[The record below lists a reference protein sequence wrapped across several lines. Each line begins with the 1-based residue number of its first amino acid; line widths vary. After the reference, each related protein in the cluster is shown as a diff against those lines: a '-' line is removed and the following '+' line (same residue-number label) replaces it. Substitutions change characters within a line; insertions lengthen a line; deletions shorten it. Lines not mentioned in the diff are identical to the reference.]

1 MIDDPCAPPAPA
13 LPKGAKVSHL
23 EVRGHSGFGALIL
36 EDGTLVSLDFA
47 SGEIAIRAADGADIR
62 VHRDQLPYE
71 ARTQFIQLASLAAN
85 SPGFS
90 FEAGTGHPPSRPD
103 SPVFVPRWGYP
114 LRQSMFS
121 FGGRYFPKSGEEDEE
136 SPCTE
141 NPSWCRPPVLLE
153 RIEVSGFSIDGSSS
167 SNRFDDWW
175 ARMSDPRP
183 VLSASDMRTLFD
195 QWYLEQNRSEWEQW
209 RQRQCASVHSYAA
222 ASAVATGALAASCT
236 FVWTPVGAVGCAV
249 SAVGLILAMSQQAS
263 ATAACLGPYPGPGG
277 WP

>member
-1 MIDDPCAPPAPA
+1 MVPPPSIRSTLNTGDRYLPLACAVFVACVFGAGSASACQASPDPMIDDPCAPPAPA

-121 FGGRYFPKSGEEDEE
+121 FGGAVFPEE
-136 SPCTE
+136 
-141 NPSWCRPPVLLE
+141 
-153 RIEVSGFSIDGSSS
+153 
-167 SNRFDDWW
+167 
-175 ARMSDPRP
+175 
-183 VLSASDMRTLFD
+183 
-195 QWYLEQNRSEWEQW
+195 W
-209 RQRQCASVHSYAA
+209 RGR
-222 ASAVATGALAASCT
+222 
-236 FVWTPVGAVGCAV
+236 
-249 SAVGLILAMSQQAS
+249 
-263 ATAACLGPYPGPGG
+263 
-277 WP
+277 

>member
-1 MIDDPCAPPAPA
+1 MEPT
-13 LPKGAKVSHL
+13 
-23 EVRGHSGFGALIL
+23 SGC
-36 EDGTLVSLDFA
+36 
-47 SGEIAIRAADGADIR
+47 IAINCPTRRARSSFNLLHLLPIARVFLSRPVQGIR
-62 VHRDQLPYE
+62 QVGRIRPFL
-71 ARTQFIQLASLAAN
+71 SLAGAIR
-85 SPGFS
+85 SS
-90 FEAGTGHPPSRPD
+90 SRC
-103 SPVFVPRWGYP
+103 SLSEGGISRRVARKMRSRLAPRTHRGAA
-114 LRQSMFS
+114 
-121 FGGRYFPKSGEEDEE
+121 
-136 SPCTE
+136 
-141 NPSWCRPPVLLE
+141 PPVLLE